1 MMQWIVP
8 LVIIAAACFILP
20 FCLPSRNAGKGR
32 GGGFLASFA
41 DGLSTALDP
50 KKAMIVEEMEKR
62 QNQDGEEADGDDE
75 PLTEQNARRPGN

>member
-8 LVIIAAACFILP
+8 IIIIAAAFFLVP
-20 FCLPSRNAGKGR
+20 ASMRSMQRSRKGR
-32 GGGFLASFA
+32 LGGVMNSFA
-41 DGLSTALDP
+41 DGLATALDP

-75 PLTEQNARRPGN
+75 PLTKTRT